1 MFFLSSLGVLFKF
14 YWVFL
19 SVFVQCKVLRVLYI
33 VKRSI
38 RNVNNNNNNIDI
50 KIYLYCTCTFWC
62 SIRSQHLAIRNQYS
76 APIRNALYRY
86 TYT

>member
-1 MFFLSSLGVLFKF
+1 MFFLSSLGVLFKC
-14 YWVFL
+14 
-19 SVFVQCKVLRVLYI
+19 VFVQCKVLRVLYI

-38 RNVNNNNNNIDI
+38 RNVNNNNNIDI